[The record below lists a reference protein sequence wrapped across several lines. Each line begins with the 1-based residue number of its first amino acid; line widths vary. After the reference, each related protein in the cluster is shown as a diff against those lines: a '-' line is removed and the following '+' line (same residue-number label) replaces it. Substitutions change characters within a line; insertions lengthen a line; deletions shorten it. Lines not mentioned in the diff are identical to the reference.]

1 VPSLAAKPRS
11 GAPGAPP
18 RPPAVLPWWAGLAA
32 PPHKHWP
39 GVTIEIPAVWRGRWE
54 SPDGVYYYDKDA
66 ADFAEGFFPTMLR
79 HHIGEFDGR
88 PFELMDYQRYLIVRP
103 LFGWKRAADHLRR
116 FRKVFLAVPKGNGK
130 SPFGAGLGL
139 LLAFFDHEPSA
150 EVYAMAAD
158 KKQAKIMHGDAKVM
172 TERSPELNMICEVL
186 SDSIKLRE
194 STESF
199 QVISSEA
206 STKHGYRPH
215 GIMMDEFHAQPDR
228 ELTDT
233 LVRGMGKR
241 RQPVLAMITT
251 AGSDDESICYEEWEY
266 ARKVIKG
273 TVADA
278 TYLPAVFELK
288 KGEDWTDLEALKR
301 VNPGYGVTIKADYF
315 ASELPAAQ
323 AEPRKQNSF
332 KQLHCNLWTNS
343 SVAWIPGEWWDA
355 CDEPLPSEEVL
366 AGLPTAA
373 GLDLAQKWDLAC
385 LAVTLRQRLE
395 QAQVVEILVEKPD
408 GETEKRT
415 VELNYRLIVVPHF
428 WIPEETMREHEQKD
442 GVPYK
447 LEAAAGLITATDGAI
462 IDYTRIH
469 QDITTKIAKRFPRLK
484 QAVIG
489 YDPAFAT
496 DIASNLVK
504 SGYKVAEVL
513 QNFGHLSE
521 SCQVFEAL
529 VKGRRVVHGGHA
541 VLRRHVLD
549 CAVKTDDA
557 GRIRPVRPKRGGK
570 MKHIDG
576 VVATLIGSKML
587 ATVPDHKPGPKIFFM
602 GGSHAPA
609 PR

>member
-1 VPSLAAKPRS
+1 
-11 GAPGAPP
+11 
-18 RPPAVLPWWAGLAA
+18 
-32 PPHKHWP
+32 
-39 GVTIEIPAVWRGRWE
+39 
-54 SPDGVYYYDKDA
+54 
-66 ADFAEGFFPTMLR
+66 
-79 HHIGEFDGR
+79 
-88 PFELMDYQRYLIVRP
+88 
-103 LFGWKRAADHLRR
+103 
-116 FRKVFLAVPKGNGK
+116 
-130 SPFGAGLGL
+130 
-139 LLAFFDHEPSA
+139 
-150 EVYAMAAD
+150 
-158 KKQAKIMHGDAKVM
+158 
-172 TERSPELNMICEVL
+172 
-186 SDSIKLRE
+186 
-194 STESF
+194 
-199 QVISSEA
+199 
-206 STKHGYRPH
+206 
-215 GIMMDEFHAQPDR
+215 MMDEFHAQPDR

-529 VKGRRVVHGGHA
+529 VKGRRIVHGKHA

-587 ATVPDHKPGPKIFFM
+587 AAVPDHKPGPKIFFM
-602 GGSHAPA
+602 GGGAA